1 MDIYIK
7 NIGAV
12 SDGKTKCTEI
22 IQRAIDLVS
31 ETGGR
36 VVISDGVYLSGK
48 LIMKSGV
55 ELHIAEGATLL
66 ASPDCNDYPEA
77 EGLITL
83 DTKWIPRGRNTAF
96 IFAECCENISITGAG
111 TVDCNGHSFVE
122 PLEAPGIHGWSF
134 RRIEA
139 LTPPRVVFFA
149 SCKNIIIENI
159 TMVNQ
164 PAGWSFW
171 IHNSA
176 DVTFKGVRIKADVH
190 YPNNDGIHINCSRD
204 VRISDCDIEC
214 GDDAIVV
221 RANSIT
227 LRENTPSERVRVS
240 NCTLRSYTNA
250 IRIGWMNDGRV
261 KDCAFENIVINDSNN
276 GIAIHL
282 PYRKRTIENIRIADP
297 RVPVSTDIGREETL
311 IENLLFKDIKMN
323 RIYKYPVFICID
335 DNEETLCRD
344 IRDIRFE
351 RLSALAL
358 NYPYF
363 KGREKKHLGNITLL
377 DCDFTVTDELDGE
390 RSRGEPMVKLYAD
403 GVRFVN
409 TELK

>member
-1 MDIYIK
+1 MDIFVK

-12 SDGKTKCTEI
+12 PDGKTKNTEI

-48 LIMKSGV
+48 LVMKSGV

-66 ASPDCNDYPEA
+66 ASPDYNDYPEA

-83 DTKWIPRGRNTAF
+83 DTEWLPRGRNTAF
-96 IFAECCENISITGAG
+96 IFAECCENISITGGG
-111 TVDCNGHSFVE
+111 TIDCNGHFFVE
-122 PLEAPGIHGWSF
+122 PLENPSIHGWSF
-134 RRIEA
+134 RRVEA

-149 SCKNIIIENI
+149 SCRNIRIEDV
-159 TMVNQ
+159 TMINQ
-164 PAGWSFW
+164 PAGWSYW

-176 DVTFKGVRIKADVH
+176 YVTFKGVNIKADVH
-190 YPNNDGIHINCSRD
+190 YPNNDGIHINCSHD
-204 VRISDCDIEC
+204 VNISDCAIEC

-221 RANSIT
+221 RANSIS
-227 LRENTPSERVRVS
+227 LPENTPSMRVRVS
-240 NCTLRSYTNA
+240 NCTLRSYTGA
-250 IRIGWMNDGRV
+250 IRIGWMNDGII
-261 KDCAFENIVINDSNN
+261 KDCTFENIIINDSNN

-282 PYRKRTIENIRIADP
+282 PYRRRINENIRISDP

-311 IENLLFKDIKMN
+311 VENLLFKDIKMN
-323 RIYKYPVFICID
+323 RIYKYPVFVSID

-344 IRDIRFE
+344 ITDIRFE
-351 RLSALAL
+351 RVTALAL

-363 KGREKKHLGNITLL
+363 KGREKKPIGNITFA
-377 DCDFTVTDELDGE
+377 DCTFTVTDELDGE
-390 RSRGEPMVKLYAD
+390 RSRGEPMIKLFAD
-403 GVRFVN
+403 AVLFVN
-409 TELK
+409 TEFK